1 MCFLNHCGEKKE
13 CEAFVVK
20 NVQMLMQDA
29 WAPMHKLLAY
39 SVVEE
44 KKQNLSVYK
53 QHYDC
58 NDLDAKDK
66 GSCCK
71 THAAGMDWQWL
82 LMPRG

>member
-1 MCFLNHCGEKKE
+1 
-13 CEAFVVK
+13 
-20 NVQMLMQDA
+20 
-29 WAPMHKLLAY
+29 MHKLLAY

-44 KKQNLSVYK
+44 KNQNLSVYK

-71 THAAGMDWQWL
+71 THAAGMD
-82 LMPRG
+82 